1 LNALKDAVDKVGG
14 VTGSGGGSGIVS
26 ETLSNIGFASGGVVP
41 GVISGVDKVPAMLT
55 PGELVVPRDLV
66 GALGSFLENQSGGAS
81 GQDTAILMAILQAVQ
96 APIAVNSSVQ
106 VNQSA
111 FADIMLQLNRQN
123 ARVVA

>member
-1 LNALKDAVDKVGG
+1 
-14 VTGSGGGSGIVS
+14 
-26 ETLSNIGFASGGVVP
+26 
-41 GVISGVDKVPAMLT
+41 M

-66 GALGSFLENQSGGAS
+66 GALGAFLENQGNGAS

-96 APIAVNSSVQ
+96 APISINSSVQ